1 MWMLIIQYVVPV
13 MVLLFWQFKL
23 ANSVIYFYEAFQGY
37 ELQFSLR
44 EYRLDF

>member
-1 MWMLIIQYVVPV
+1 MLIIQYVVPV

-23 ANSVIYFYEAFQGY
+23 ANSVIYFYEVFQGY